1 MDIEYNNYGSKEC
14 PFELGSPF
22 GIYLI
27 CNLANDLLEEVS
39 ADQSDLDRRSQ
50 IEDLVNAKTAGYLRL
65 IGRDD
70 VLEDAEKRG
79 ALKRILVNRLAVY
92 GFCLG
97 PMVLDATGCDFKGYH
112 HAKNS

>member
-14 PFELGSPF
+14 PFELDSPF

-27 CNLANDLLEEVS
+27 CNLATDLLEEVS
-39 ADQSDLDRRSQ
+39 ADQSDFDRRSQ
-50 IEDLVNAKTAGYLRL
+50 IQELVIAKTAGYLRL
-65 IGRDD
+65 IGRED
-70 VLEDAEKRG
+70 VLEDAEKLG

-97 PMVLDATGCDFKGYH
+97 LMVLDSISSDFKGPN

>member
-1 MDIEYNNYGSKEC
+1 MNIAYNDYGSEDF
-14 PFELGSPF
+14 PFKLGSPF

-27 CNLANDLLEEVS
+27 CNLALDLLEEVS

-50 IEDLVNAKTAGYLRL
+50 IEDLVNAKTAGYLRF
-65 IGRDD
+65 IGRED

-97 PMVLDATGCDFKGYH
+97 AMVLDATGCDFKGYH